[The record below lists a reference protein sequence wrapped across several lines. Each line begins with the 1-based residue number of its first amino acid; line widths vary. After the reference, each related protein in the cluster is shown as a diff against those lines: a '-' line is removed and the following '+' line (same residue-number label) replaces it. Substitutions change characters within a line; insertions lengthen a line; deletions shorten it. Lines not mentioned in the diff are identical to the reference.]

1 MIKLCKIKFIAQE
14 QVSQISLLTND
25 VTILEQELFIFDD
38 EFREFLKHKEL
49 VMNNILLF
57 FYLMI

>member
-1 MIKLCKIKFIAQE
+1 MINLCKIKYIAQD

-25 VTILEQELFIFDD
+25 VTILEQELFILDE

>member
-1 MIKLCKIKFIAQE
+1 MINLCKIKYIAQD
-14 QVSQISLLTND
+14 QVSQILLLTND
-25 VTILEQELFIFDD
+25 VTIWEQELFIFDD

>member
-1 MIKLCKIKFIAQE
+1 MINLCKIKYIAQE

-25 VTILEQELFIFDD
+25 VTILEQELFILDE

-57 FYLMI
+57 YLMI

>member
-1 MIKLCKIKFIAQE
+1 MINLCKIKYIAQE

-25 VTILEQELFIFDD
+25 VTILEQELFILDE

>member
-25 VTILEQELFIFDD
+25 VTILEQELFILDE

>member
-1 MIKLCKIKFIAQE
+1 MINLCKIKYIAQE

-49 VMNNILLF
+49 VMNNILLLF
-57 FYLMI
+57 TS